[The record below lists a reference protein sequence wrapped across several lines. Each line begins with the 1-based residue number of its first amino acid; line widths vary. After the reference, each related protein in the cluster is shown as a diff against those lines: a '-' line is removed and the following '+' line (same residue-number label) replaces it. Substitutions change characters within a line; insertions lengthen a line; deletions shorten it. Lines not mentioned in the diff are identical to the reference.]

1 MHQDDQGGA
10 AGEDEKSSAAA
21 HLLEVLRQFRL
32 SHRGEYRH
40 VLEQAL
46 STYRLSS
53 TQEERPSHPPSTA
66 SESLNTEDSA
76 EEAAMSAA
84 LDELSDPPVAW
95 PYISLAIVRPE
106 ISSFLPGSEH

>member
-21 HLLEVLRQFRL
+21 HLLEALQQFRL

-46 STYRLSS
+46 ATYRLPNA
-53 TQEERPSHPPSTA
+53 QEERPSQPPSTA
-66 SESLNTEDSA
+66 SEALNSEEGA
-76 EEAAMSAA
+76 EEAAMPAA
-84 LDELSDPPVAW
+84 LDELSNPPVAW
-95 PYISLAIVRPE
+95 PLIPI
-106 ISSFLPGSEH
+106 

>member
-21 HLLEVLRQFRL
+21 HLVEVLRQFRL

-40 VLEQAL
+40 TLEQAL

-53 TQEERPSHPPSTA
+53 AQEERPLHPPSTT
-66 SESLNTEDSA
+66 SEPLNSDDGA
-76 EEAAMSAA
+76 EEAAMPPA
-84 LDELSDPPVAW
+84 LDELSNPPVA
-95 PYISLAIVRPE
+95 
-106 ISSFLPGSEH
+106 